1 MATTVSI
8 TASPRPGTGKG
19 ASRRARRAG
28 HVPGIVYMG
37 AKAPASI
44 QLDPVPLER
53 AFLKSQNRNTLIDL
67 QIDGEGKRLCL
78 VKEAQRHPVSRR
90 LVHVDF
96 LEVDPAQDIVVDVP
110 VKPHGKSL
118 GEKGGGLLRVIRRML
133 PVRAKPENIPDE
145 IPVDVTE
152 LDVNKFIK
160 ASMIQDPPN
169 SKVLY
174 TGDFNVIGI
183 IGKQKLEQDIAA
195 ALAKPEPTVVEGA
208 EGAVPVEGAE
218 GAAAAEGAEG
228 AAKPGEKGAAAAK
241 PGDKGGDKPAGGK
254 KDKA

>member
-8 TASPRPGTGKG
+8 TASPRPETGKG

-28 HVPGIVYMG
+28 QVPGVIYMG

-67 QIDGEGKRLCL
+67 QIDGEAKRLCL

-96 LEVDPAQDIVVDVP
+96 LEVDPAADIVVEVP

-118 GEKGGGLLRVIRRML
+118 GEKGGGLLRIIRRTL
-133 PVRAKPENIPDE
+133 PVRARPEHIPDE

-174 TGDFNVIGI
+174 VGDFNVIGI

-208 EGAVPVEGAE
+208 EGAAAAEGAE

-228 AAKPGEKGAAAAK
+228 AKPGEKGAAAK
-241 PGDKGGDKPAGGK
+241 PGDKAAAPAGGK

>member
-8 TASPRPGTGKG
+8 TASPRPETGKG
-19 ASRRARRAG
+19 AARRARRAG
-28 HVPGIVYMG
+28 QVPGVVYMG

-96 LEVDPAQDIVVDVP
+96 LEVDPAAEIVVEVP

-118 GEKGGGLLRVIRRML
+118 GEKGGGLLRVIRRTL
-133 PVRAKPENIPDE
+133 PVRATPDHIPDE

-195 ALAKPEPTVVEGA
+195 ALAKPEPTIA
-208 EGAVPVEGAE
+208 EAADAAAAAEAAE

-228 AAKPGEKGAAAAK
+228 AKPGEKGAPAAK

>member
-8 TASPRPGTGKG
+8 TASVRPETGKG
-19 ASRRARRAG
+19 AARRARRQG
-28 HVPGIVYMG
+28 QVPAVVYM
-37 AKAPASI
+37 AKKVAATL

-53 AFLKSQNRNTLIDL
+53 AFLKSQNRNTLVDL
-67 QIDGEGKRLCL
+67 QIEGEPKRLCL

-96 LEVDPAQDIVVDVP
+96 LEVDPAQDIVVEVP
-110 VKPHGKSL
+110 IKPHGKSL
-118 GEKGGGLLRVIRRML
+118 GERGGGLLRIIRRTL
-133 PVRAKPENIPDE
+133 PVRAKPENIPDA
-145 IPVDVTE
+145 IDVDVTE

-160 ASMIQDPPN
+160 ASMIANPPN
-169 SKVLY
+169 SQILF

-208 EGAVPVEGAE
+208 EGAAAAEGGE

>member
-8 TASPRPGTGKG
+8 TASPRPETGKG
-19 ASRRARRAG
+19 AARRARRAG
-28 HVPGIVYMG
+28 QVPAVVYMG

-96 LEVDPAQDIVVDVP
+96 LEVDPAADIVVDVP

-133 PVRAKPENIPDE
+133 PVRAKPANIPDE

-160 ASMIQDPPN
+160 ASMIPHPAN
-169 SKVLY
+169 SQILF

-195 ALAKPEPTVVEGA
+195 ALAKPEPAVVEGA
-208 EGAVPVEGAE
+208 EGAV
-218 GAAAAEGAEG
+218 AAEGAEG
-228 AAKPGEKGAAAAK
+228 AAPAEGAEGAK
-241 PGDKGGDKPAGGK
+241 PGAAPAAKAGDKGAEKAPAGGK

>member
-8 TASPRPGTGKG
+8 TASPRPETGKG

-28 HVPGIVYMG
+28 QVPGVIYMA

-67 QIDGEGKRLCL
+67 TIDGEGKRLCL

-96 LEVDPAQDIVVDVP
+96 LEVDPAAEIVVEVP

-133 PVRAKPENIPDE
+133 PVRAKPQHIPDE

-174 TGDFNVIGI
+174 VGDFNVIGI

-195 ALAKPEPTVVEGA
+195 ALAKPEPAVPAEGA
-208 EGAVPVEGAE
+208 EGAV
-218 GAAAAEGAEG
+218 AAEGAEG
-228 AAKPGEKGAAAAK
+228 AAAPAAGAAAGAK
-241 PGDKGGDKPAGGK
+241 PGDAKAGDKGAEKAPAGGK

>member
-8 TASPRPGTGKG
+8 TASPRPQTGKG
-19 ASRRARRAG
+19 ASRRARKAG
-28 HVPGIVYMG
+28 QVPAVVYMG
-37 AKAPASI
+37 QKPAATI
-44 QLDPVPLER
+44 QLDPVPLEH
-53 AFLKSQNRNTLIDL
+53 AFLKSQNRNTLVDL
-67 QIDGEGKRLCL
+67 QIDGAGKRLCL

-90 LVHVDF
+90 LVHIDF
-96 LEVDPAQDIVVDVP
+96 LEVDPAQDVVVEVP
-110 VKPHGKSL
+110 IKPHGKSA
-118 GEKGGGLLRVIRRML
+118 GERGGGLLRIIRRTM
-133 PVRAKPENIPDE
+133 PVRSKPEHIPEAID
-145 IPVDVTE
+145 VDVTE

-169 SKVLY
+169 AKVLY

-195 ALAKPEPTVVEGA
+195 ALAKPEPTVA
-208 EGAVPVEGAE
+208 AEGAE

-228 AAKPGEKGAAAAK
+228 AAAAPAAGAAGAK
-241 PGDKGGDKPAGGK
+241 AGDAKAGDKGADKAAAGK

>member
-8 TASPRPGTGKG
+8 TASPRPETGKG

-28 HVPGIVYMG
+28 QVPGVVYMG

-44 QLDPVPLER
+44 ALDPVPLER

-78 VKEAQRHPVSRR
+78 LKEAQRHPVSRR

-96 LEVDPAQDIVVDVP
+96 LEVDPAAEIVVEVP

-118 GEKGGGLLRVIRRML
+118 GEKGGGLLRIIRRTL
-133 PVRAKPENIPDE
+133 PVRSKPENIPDE

-195 ALAKPEPTVVEGA
+195 ALAKPEP
-208 EGAVPVEGAE
+208 AVAVEGAE

-228 AAKPGEKGAAAAK
+228 AAPAAGAAAGAK
-241 PGDKGGDKPAGGK
+241 PGDAKAGDAKAGEKAPAGGK

>member
-8 TASPRPGTGKG
+8 TASPRPETGKG
-19 ASRRARRAG
+19 AARRARRTG
-28 HVPGIVYMG
+28 QVPGVVYMG
-37 AKAPASI
+37 AKTPASI

-53 AFLKSQNRNTLIDL
+53 AFLKSQNRNTLVDL

-96 LEVDPAQDIVVDVP
+96 LEVDPAADIVVEVP

-118 GEKGGGLLRVIRRML
+118 GERGGGLLRVIRRTL
-133 PVRAKPENIPDE
+133 PVRSKPQNIPDE

-174 TGDFNVIGI
+174 IGDFNVIGI

-195 ALAKPEPTVVEGA
+195 ALAKPEPTIA
-208 EGAVPVEGAE
+208 EAADAAAAAEAAE

-228 AAKPGEKGAAAAK
+228 AKPGEKGAAAAK